1 MVHGLFQ
8 AKTYCFKIET
18 MEIHIDPDSGF
29 CFGVVSAVDEA
40 EKELKRSGALYCLG
54 EIVHNKAELERLQNR
69 GLITIQ
75 HKDLPKI
82 RNKTMLIRAHG
93 ESPDTY
99 RIADENNINI
109 IDASCPIVLKLQRL
123 IKKVFSEMKSRN
135 GQIVIFGEPGH
146 PETIG
151 LLGQTNRQA
160 IVLRSISDVHKID
173 TSRPVALFSQTT
185 KSVEEYH
192 LIASEIKNFMKP
204 RFPREDVPLE
214 VYNTIC
220 RQVSKRL
227 PRIKKFCK
235 NHDIII
241 FVSGRNSSNGKIL
254 FKACRE
260 KNPLSHSISTASEL
274 KPEWFTNA
282 SSVGICGATSTPMWL
297 MKEVARKIED
307 ISPVK

>member
-1 MVHGLFQ
+1 
-8 AKTYCFKIET
+8 

-40 EKELKRSGALYCLG
+40 EKELKRSGTLYCLG
-54 EIVHNKAELERLQNR
+54 EIVHNKAELKRLQDK

-75 HKDLPKI
+75 HKDLPDI

-99 RIADENNINI
+99 SLAQRYNINI
-109 IDASCPIVLKLQRL
+109 IDASCPIVLKLQGL
-123 IKKVFSEMKSRN
+123 IKKVFSEMASRN

-151 LLGQTNRQA
+151 LLGQTNGKA

-173 TSRPVALFSQTT
+173 LLKPVALFSQTT
-185 KSVEEYH
+185 KSIEEYQ
-192 LIASEIKNFMKP
+192 LIATKIMNAMEPHFHG
-204 RFPREDVPLE
+204 EDVPLR

-227 PRIKKFCK
+227 PHIKNFCK
-235 NHDIII
+235 NHDVII
-241 FVSGRNSSNGKIL
+241 FVSGKNSSNGKIL
-254 FKACRE
+254 YKACLE
-260 KNPLSHSISTASEL
+260 KNPFSHSISTASEL

-282 SSVGICGATSTPMWL
+282 SSVGVCGATSTPMWL
-297 MKEVARKIED
+297 MEEVARKIEE
-307 ISPVK
+307 ISPGK